1 MQDLF
6 KIMVAV
12 FKVLIEFG
20 WFEIVAFC
28 AVLCFV
34 VYKAA
39 KRPKKQKKIVETST
53 DEHHADIK
61 KISQDCED
69 NKVLCSNEESEIL
82 GKRAEN
88 LVELFSESEVSVKE
102 KTQNFE
108 AHGPLHSQN
117 VKDHLKGGK
126 PARENDGKIS
136 ASADKRDSI
145 SVGSKEDAESEQIKL
160 DTIRSE
166 MKIID

>member
-53 DEHHADIK
+53 DEYHADIK

-88 LVELFSESEVSVKE
+88 LVELFSESEVSVK
-102 KTQNFE
+102 
-108 AHGPLHSQN
+108 
-117 VKDHLKGGK
+117 
-126 PARENDGKIS
+126 
-136 ASADKRDSI
+136 
-145 SVGSKEDAESEQIKL
+145 
-160 DTIRSE
+160 
-166 MKIID
+166 